1 MKKIVA
7 MFAVCNNVPI
17 TNEIKL
23 IIINHESLQNVVPDM
38 LGGSPKLKPKAS
50 KRLSQI
56 LRGEKKA
63 KLKS

>member
-1 MKKIVA
+1 LLVDQI
-7 MFAVCNNVPI
+7 
-17 TNEIKL
+17 
-23 IIINHESLQNVVPDM
+23 
-38 LGGSPKLKPKAS
+38 GGSPKLKPKAS

>member
-1 MKKIVA
+1 M
-7 MFAVCNNVPI
+7 
-17 TNEIKL
+17 T
-23 IIINHESLQNVVPDM
+23 